1 LEDRLLTVKEAA
13 EILRVTE
20 WTIYRLMKRGQL
32 PFIKVGKRFTRIRR
46 RDLEAF
52 LDRYTVGKEPNR

>member
-1 LEDRLLTVKEAA
+1 MEERLLTVKEAA
-13 EILRVTE
+13 GILRVTE

-32 PFIKVGKRFTRIRR
+32 PFVKVGRRFTRIRG

-52 LDRYTVGKEPNR
+52 LDRYTVRREVQT

>member
-1 LEDRLLTVKEAA
+1 MEDRLLTVKEAA

-32 PFIKVGKRFTRIRR
+32 PFVKVGKRFTRIRR

-52 LDRYTVGKEPNR
+52 LDRNTFTGGTET